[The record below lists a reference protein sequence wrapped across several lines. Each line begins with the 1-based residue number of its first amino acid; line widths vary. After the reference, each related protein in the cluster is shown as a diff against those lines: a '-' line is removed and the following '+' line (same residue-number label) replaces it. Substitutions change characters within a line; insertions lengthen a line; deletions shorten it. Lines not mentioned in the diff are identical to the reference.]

1 MQDPG
6 QDLLMLDL
14 KKNAAGDDYTLN
26 AYRIAADFF
35 QPTDAEI
42 VDNKLYV
49 LEGQGQIWEISF
61 PKEVVTAL
69 EPTRNAFTVYPNPI
83 RGRMQIKGPA
93 MQHNVQMTV
102 TDITGRA
109 LIREKRRMHGKTELD
124 VSKLP
129 AGTYLL
135 QVESQQHQ
143 FTTRFIVP

>member
-1 MQDPG
+1 
-6 QDLLMLDL
+6 MLDL

-42 VDNKLYV
+42 VGNKLYV

-61 PKEVVTAL
+61 PKEVITAV
-69 EPTRNAFTVYPNPI
+69 EPTRSAFTVYPNPVHGKMRI
-83 RGRMQIKGPA
+83 DGPLMQ
-93 MQHNVQMTV
+93 QNVQMTV
-102 TDITGRA
+102 ADIAGRA
-109 LIREKRRMHGKTELD
+109 VIRENRKINGRTELD

-143 FTTRFIVP
+143 VTTRFIVP